1 MHISYVVSKTSMHSG
16 LASQKT
22 LIFFFSPFFLL
33 NQGNLPKSTLSTL
46 SMQRANLFTTS

>member
-16 LASQKT
+16 LASQKI
-22 LIFFFSPFFLL
+22 LIFFSPFFLL